1 MDATEFG
8 KLAVGDLIKFRS
20 DNWERKYVVTGITQ
34 VDKKVI
40 VTAVDTIFATNPP
53 EWELVSKANHENP
66 TQWRGT
72 YAHKNPYE

>member
-8 KLAVGDLIKFRS
+8 KLAVGDLIQ
-20 DNWERKYVVTGITQ
+20 RKNRLLKGTYVVTGITQ
-34 VDKKVI
+34 VDEKVI

-66 TQWRGT
+66 TQWCGT
-72 YAHKNPYE
+72 YAYKNPYE